1 MGIDTYMGDAGGG
14 IMTVHHVA
22 KYLRLSEAKIYRM
35 ARTGGLPAFRIGRTW
50 RFNKGTID
58 DWIREKT
65 RMATAQ
71 QAARADQHTS

>member
-1 MGIDTYMGDAGGG
+1 MSVDSYLTEAGGG

-22 KYLRLSEAKIYRM
+22 RYLRLSEAKIYRM

-50 RFNKGTID
+50 RFNKGSID

-65 RMATAQ
+65 RMTAIQ
-71 QAARADQHTS
+71 GANPLDQRAS

>member
-1 MGIDTYMGDAGGG
+1 MSVDSYMGEAGGG

-58 DWIREKT
+58 DWIRERT
-65 RMATAQ
+65 QMTIAQ
-71 QAARADQHTS
+71 QTNSAGRRP

>member
-1 MGIDTYMGDAGGG
+1 MSVDTYLGEAGGA

-50 RFNKGTID
+50 RFNKVTID

-65 RMATAQ
+65 RMTAVQ
-71 QAARADQHTS
+71 QSSPLEHRPS

>member
-1 MGIDTYMGDAGGG
+1 MSVDTLSEGSGG

-65 RMATAQ
+65 RMTAGQQMSRTDQ
-71 QAARADQHTS
+71 QAS